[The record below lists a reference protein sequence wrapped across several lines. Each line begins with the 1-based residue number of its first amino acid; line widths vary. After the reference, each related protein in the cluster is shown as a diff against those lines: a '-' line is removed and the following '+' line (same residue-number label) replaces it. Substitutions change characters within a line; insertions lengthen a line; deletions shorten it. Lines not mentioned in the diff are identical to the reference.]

1 MYDKT
6 KQNEYNK
13 KWREKNEEKWREI
26 NREGQNRFYE
36 KHKEEKIQKVLGYY
50 FLRKEMELFRRILL

>member
-13 KWREKNEEKWREI
+13 KWREKNDEKWTEI
-26 NREGQNRFYE
+26 NRGLQQRFYE
-36 KHKEEKIQKVLGYY
+36 KHKEEKIQKVKGYY